1 MLRTVTASPRSFGAA
16 SEDPTKVTRTG
27 VGLAGE
33 VKKQE
38 EKSKGGRQSIKN

>member
-27 VGLAGE
+27 LAGE
-33 VKKQE
+33 VKEQE